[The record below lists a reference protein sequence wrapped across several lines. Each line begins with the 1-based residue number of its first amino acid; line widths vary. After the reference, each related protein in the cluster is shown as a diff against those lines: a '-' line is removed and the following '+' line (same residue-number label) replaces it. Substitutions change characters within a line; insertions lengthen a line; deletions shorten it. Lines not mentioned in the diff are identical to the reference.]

1 MYANRAFLKAQQD
14 ASPNTI
20 SESFENLGV
29 ITSPALLNLP
39 PHEDMT
45 SLWIMGPTGVGKTTW
60 ALTHA
65 LKPSLFVRHLDTL
78 REFRNGFHKSIIFDD
93 MSFRHIPRVGQLE
106 IVDRYHPT
114 QVHIRYQV
122 VTLPAGIPKIF
133 LSNDDIFD
141 WDQAIQ
147 RRLTKVDLYAINILN

>member
-1 MYANRAFLKAQQD
+1 MYANRAFQKAQQD

-20 SESFENLGV
+20 SDSYVNSGV
-29 ITSPALLNLP
+29 ITSQALLNLQLP
-39 PHEDMT
+39 EGMT
-45 SLWIMGPTGVGKTTW
+45 SIWIMGPTGVGKTTW

-78 REFRNGFHKSIIFDD
+78 REFRNGYHKSLIFDD

-133 LSNDDIFD
+133 LSNDEIFD
-141 WDQAIQ
+141 WDEAIH
-147 RRLTKVDLYAINILN
+147 RRITKIDLFAINLLS